1 MQGQCGDLRR
11 GLRAPLGGA
20 GSSGSAAPLRG
31 ENDRLDRGFLL
42 ARRDDFRLVL
52 FRERH
57 HVCDD
62 RQPLFRAARLA
73 NAGAGP
79 LAFFGVLVVVRRF
92 LGLAIVTRPSTFSVL
107 FLAILG
113 WIGFFAVRR
122 FRPQFVGA
130 AAQVPSKLVLAAGS
144 LVVLV
149 ALACAVPPVLH
160 HVFLKA
166 GWVVS
171 TNNEMNVFLG
181 NNPFTPNY
189 KTWHLG
195 GNVAK
200 ALASRAT
207 RIISRPFAAGQTRAA
222 PWCTRRSAIIRE
234 HPGIFLLRT
243 ANRIRAF
250 WGFDHIATATV
261 RGDWP
266 QCGKTIFLLCLV
278 VEAGGYCLAMLL
290 VICGFFLA
298 SPAAMAK
305 QDALLLIAAVLAYQ
319 LPYTLSFA
327 YSIYHFPV
335 MGFLFPFAGLSL
347 DKAWRE
353 GAAFWPSIKGR
364 KWLWIAMGIFLLMQ
378 IEYACQVIAY
388 EGT

>member
-1 MQGQCGDLRR
+1 
-11 GLRAPLGGA
+11 
-20 GSSGSAAPLRG
+20 
-31 ENDRLDRGFLL
+31 
-42 ARRDDFRLVL
+42 
-52 FRERH
+52 
-57 HVCDD
+57 
-62 RQPLFRAARLA
+62 
-73 NAGAGP
+73 
-79 LAFFGVLVVVRRF
+79 
-92 LGLAIVTRPSTFSVL
+92 LAIVTRPSTFSVL

-122 FRPQFVGA
+122 FRPQLVGA
-130 AAQVPSKLVLAAGS
+130 AAQVPAKLVLAAGS
-144 LVVLV
+144 LFVLV

-160 HVFLKA
+160 HAFLKE

-200 ALASRAT
+200 ALRIPGYKDYLASVCNG
-207 RIISRPFAAGQTRAA
+207 PN
-222 PWCTRRSAIIRE
+222 PRSAMVHEALRYIRE

-250 WGFDHIATATV
+250 WGFDHIAAATV
-261 RGDWP
+261 RGGWP
-266 QCGKTIFLLCLV
+266 ECGKPTVFLCLV
-278 VEAGGYCLAMLL
+278 VEAGGYCLVMLL

-305 QDALLLIAAVLAYQ
+305 QNTLLLIAAVLAYQ

-335 MGFLFPFAGLSL
+335 MGLLFPFAGLSL

-353 GAAFWPSIKGR
+353 RAAFWPSIKGR
-364 KWLWIAMGIFLLMQ
+364 KWLWTALGIFVLLQ